1 MNGYPVEKHKQGV
14 EAKQVIT
21 SDRGHKDHYK
31 ADGGRHKS
39 HTQCLSM
46 GNFWTWAVGTNPSF
60 IRLCPIAGLSAEMKA
75 NH

>member
-14 EAKQVIT
+14 EAKQVIK

-39 HTQCLSM
+39 HT
-46 GNFWTWAVGTNPSF
+46 
-60 IRLCPIAGLSAEMKA
+60 
-75 NH
+75 